1 MADIQIYD
9 DILSQEEIV
18 NIQNELGGAHFPW
31 FLSRQG
37 STVTTDAY
45 EEDRDQRTEE
55 YLQFTH
61 IFNDNEGNPNS
72 NYCQLT
78 DSILKKFIE
87 VSKTKFEK
95 LYKVKGNLQT
105 KCSHFSQNS
114 YNTPHVDFDLPHL
127 VLLYYV
133 NDSDGDTFIFSRKF
147 GDDKGK
153 YKVEFQLTPKAGRFL
168 LFPGEYYHTGSHPI
182 NSDIRIVLN
191 YNILAE
197 FNIPNE

>member
-9 DILSQEEIV
+9 DILSQEEIEH
-18 NIQNELGGAHFPW
+18 IQKELVGAHFPW

-45 EEDRDQRTEE
+45 EESRDNRTAE

-61 IFNDNEGNPNS
+61 IFNDNKGTPNS
-72 NYCQLT
+72 NYCELT

-87 VSKTKFEK
+87 VSKTKFQK
-95 LYKVKGNLQT
+95 LYKVKANLQT
-105 KCSHFSQNS
+105 KCSNFPHNS

-147 GDDKGK
+147 GDTNSENEVK
-153 YKVEFQLTPKAGRFL
+153 FQLTPKAGRFL
-168 LFPGEYYHTGSHPI
+168 LFPGEYYHSGRHPI
-182 NSDIRIVLN
+182 SNDVRIVLN

-197 FNIPNE
+197 FNIPDA

>member
-9 DILSQEEIV
+9 DILSQEEIEH
-18 NIQNELGGAHFPW
+18 IQKELVGTHFPW
-31 FLSRQG
+31 FLSSQG

-45 EEDRDQRTEE
+45 ENDSDDHTFE

-61 IFNDNEGNPNS
+61 IFNSNDGEPNS
-72 NYCQLT
+72 NFCQLT
-78 DSILKKFIE
+78 DDILKKFVE

-105 KCSHFSQNS
+105 KCSHFALDS
-114 YNTPHVDFDLPHL
+114 YNTPHVDLDHPHL

-133 NDSDGDTFIFSRKF
+133 NDSDGDTIIFSRKY
-147 GDDKGK
+147 GEDKSE
-153 YKVEFQLTPKAGRFL
+153 YKIEFQLTPKAGRFL
-168 LFPGEYYHTGSHPI
+168 LFPGEYYHTGRHPI
-182 NSDIRIVLN
+182 NSDVRLIIN

-197 FNIPNE
+197 FNTP